1 MSESTYGCIVLYRI
15 VSWRGVCRDDDDEE
29 EKTSGLSL
37 SLFLFLFLFIY
48 KRRRIL

>member
-1 MSESTYGCIVLYRI
+1 MGVLYRI
-15 VSWRGVCRDDDDEE
+15 VSWRGVCRDDDEEE

-37 SLFLFLFLFIY
+37 FLSLFIY

>member
-1 MSESTYGCIVLYRI
+1 MGVLYRI
-15 VSWRGVCRDDDDEE
+15 VSWRGVCRDDDEEEE

-37 SLFLFLFLFIY
+37 FLSLFIY